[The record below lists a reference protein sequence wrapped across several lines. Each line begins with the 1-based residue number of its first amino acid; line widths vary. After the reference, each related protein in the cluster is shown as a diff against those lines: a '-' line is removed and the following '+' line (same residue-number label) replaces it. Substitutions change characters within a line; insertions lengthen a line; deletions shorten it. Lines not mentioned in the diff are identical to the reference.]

1 MLQMSQFFGIMY
13 EASKASPFCTIAL
26 HFRDFS
32 CTDNVPGSR
41 LLRGMGPNFC
51 FDYTVILVTQLSAP
65 EVNKISK
72 LTEAPDGLLTLA
84 PTSI

>member
-1 MLQMSQFFGIMY
+1 MY
-13 EASKASPFCTIAL
+13 EASTFCTIVL
-26 HFRDFS
+26 HFRNLG

-41 LLRGMGPNFC
+41 LLRGMGPSFS
-51 FDYTVILVTQLSAP
+51 FDYTVILVTQLSAS